1 MKCDASLCTKNNIEL
16 LKASA
21 NILDA
26 FCLLNINSFP
36 YTTDTSLVLNI
47 TSSDT
52 LSLIY
57 TIIDA
62 KFTII
67 NNSTLSI
74 GKDKL
79 CAEPPEISV
88 FDKQYE
94 YKIKNNLLKIYSQ
107 NKIFHILKIVK
118 IENYQQE
125 KFGKD
130 SYKLTFLVIQ

>member
-62 KFTII
+62 KFTIK
-67 NNSTLSI
+67 NSSI
-74 GKDKL
+74 RNSMITNANSCHL
-79 CAEPPEISV
+79 NFEIL
-88 FDKQYE
+88 YE
-94 YKIKNNLLKIYSQ
+94 SKYV
-107 NKIFHILKIVK
+107 KIVR
-118 IENYQQE
+118 ILLIPLI
-125 KFGKD
+125 
-130 SYKLTFLVIQ
+130 SILIRI

>member
-26 FCLLNINSFP
+26 FCLLNINSFQ
-36 YTTDTSLVLNI
+36 YTTYTTLVLNI

-67 NNSTLSI
+67 NNSNT
-74 GKDKL
+74 
-79 CAEPPEISV
+79 
-88 FDKQYE
+88 
-94 YKIKNNLLKIYSQ
+94 NNSMITNATIVSLKILF
-107 NKIFHILKIVK
+107 IDI
-118 IENYQQE
+118 
-125 KFGKD
+125 
-130 SYKLTFLVIQ
+130 

>member
-26 FCLLNINSFP
+26 FSLLNINLFP
-36 YTTDTSLVLNI
+36 YTTNTSLVLNI

-57 TIIDA
+57 TIIDT

-67 NNSTLSI
+67 NNSNI
-74 GKDKL
+74 
-79 CAEPPEISV
+79 
-88 FDKQYE
+88 
-94 YKIKNNLLKIYSQ
+94 NNSMRINATIVSLKIFIYGYITLITNVYLNNTSNIYS
-107 NKIFHILKIVK
+107 NSYIACYEDLS
-118 IENYQQE
+118 NYE
-125 KFGKD
+125 
-130 SYKLTFLVIQ
+130 V

>member
-16 LKASA
+16 LKESA

-47 TSSDT
+47 TSSDI

-62 KFTII
+62 KFTIKNSSIRNSMITNANSCHLNFEILYESKIRKDSTYAI
-67 NNSTLSI
+67 N
-74 GKDKL
+74 
-79 CAEPPEISV
+79 IS
-88 FDKQYE
+88 
-94 YKIKNNLLKIYSQ
+94 NIYSYSY
-107 NKIFHILKIVK
+107 IVCY
-118 IENYQQE
+118 EDLNNYE
-125 KFGKD
+125 FE
-130 SYKLTFLVIQ
+130 LE

>member
-47 TSSDT
+47 ISSDT

-67 NNSTLSI
+67 NNSNT
-74 GKDKL
+74 
-79 CAEPPEISV
+79 
-88 FDKQYE
+88 
-94 YKIKNNLLKIYSQ
+94 NNFMRTNATIVSLKILF
-107 NKIFHILKIVK
+107 IDI
-118 IENYQQE
+118 
-125 KFGKD
+125 
-130 SYKLTFLVIQ
+130 

>member
-57 TIIDA
+57 TIINA

-67 NNSTLSI
+67 NNSNTNN
-74 GKDKL
+74 
-79 CAEPPEISV
+79 SV
-88 FDKQYE
+88 RTNAT
-94 YKIKNNLLKIYSQ
+94 IVSLKILF
-107 NKIFHILKIVK
+107 IDI
-118 IENYQQE
+118 
-125 KFGKD
+125 
-130 SYKLTFLVIQ
+130 

>member
-67 NNSTLSI
+67 NNSNI
-74 GKDKL
+74 
-79 CAEPPEISV
+79 
-88 FDKQYE
+88 
-94 YKIKNNLLKIYSQ
+94 NNSMRINATIVSLKIFIYGYITLITNVYLNNTSNIYS
-107 NKIFHILKIVK
+107 NSYMTCYEDLS
-118 IENYQQE
+118 NYE
-125 KFGKD
+125 
-130 SYKLTFLVIQ
+130 V

>member
-67 NNSTLSI
+67 NNSNT
-74 GKDKL
+74 
-79 CAEPPEISV
+79 
-88 FDKQYE
+88 
-94 YKIKNNLLKIYSQ
+94 NNFMRTNATIVSLKILF
-107 NKIFHILKIVK
+107 IDI
-118 IENYQQE
+118 
-125 KFGKD
+125 
-130 SYKLTFLVIQ
+130 